1 MQEIGA
7 VPGVALNSEKW
18 VLNDIY
24 SDPQRNAVRCANRSS
39 IKQQNALNG
48 SGYRYIYPSIPT
60 AKSLWLVACALAV
73 MYEMDCGMQ
82 EEGIAEEA
90 LAAAQNKARNGLLD
104 FSRAVAEDLS
114 IRFTRNARDWMAS
127 RWKGVV

>member
-1 MQEIGA
+1 M
-7 VPGVALNSEKW
+7 
-18 VLNDIY
+18 
-24 SDPQRNAVRCANRSS
+24 
-39 IKQQNALNG
+39 
-48 SGYRYIYPSIPT
+48 
-60 AKSLWLVACALAV
+60 ACALAV

-90 LAAAQNKARNGLLD
+90 LAAAQNKARNGLRD

-114 IRFTRNARDWMAS
+114 IRFTLKCSRDWMAS